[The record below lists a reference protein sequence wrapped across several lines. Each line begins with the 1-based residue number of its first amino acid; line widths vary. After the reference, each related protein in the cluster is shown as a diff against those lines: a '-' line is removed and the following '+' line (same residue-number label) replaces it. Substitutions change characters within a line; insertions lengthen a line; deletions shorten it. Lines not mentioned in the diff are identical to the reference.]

1 MTRSDSDDFT
11 RPAET
16 MRERV
21 GESRIRLWV
30 LITAN
35 RWLIAGIITVA
46 SYLLLVFLVTVG
58 PSSIQ
63 KFLTTD
69 AAGGVFTSII
79 IATVTSV
86 TLVLTISQLVLSNEI
101 GPLGEQRQRMQNTTD
116 FREDLEETGG
126 IGTSPA
132 EPSRFLQILIDLV
145 ETRAITLNEAV
156 TESDTS
162 DGHDDI
168 AAYSDGIIEHS
179 QTVRDDLEQA
189 EFVRSSCFCPC

>member
-1 MTRSDSDDFT
+1 MV
-11 RPAET
+11 PAET

-30 LITAN
+30 VITAN

-63 KFLTTD
+63 KFLTTG

-116 FREDLEETGG
+116 FREDLEETGR

-162 DGHDDI
+162 GGHDDI
-168 AAYSDGIIEHS
+168 AAY
-179 QTVRDDLEQA
+179 
-189 EFVRSSCFCPC
+189 CFS